1 MTTATTT
8 PDATTG
14 PDRPGLPEMLA
25 ERLRQDRDL
34 LRHRWRQVPIVL
46 RLAGFAVLL
55 ALLATAVVTQVVV
68 HQGYRTLAFAV
79 PAVGHGSPR
88 WQAEVDRFGHKVS
101 KAFGVH
107 GSTAREFA
115 PWILEASERQ
125 KLEPELLAS
134 LVLTESSFRK
144 NVRSHV
150 GAVGPA
156 QVRPEFWSGFCGTSS
171 LALDPAENIYCGA
184 QVLSHL
190 VERCGDTAC
199 ALQAYNVGM
208 HSNRAQAGERY
219 VSKVDGYLARLR
231 TLAL

>member
-1 MTTATTT
+1 MTTASTT
-8 PDATTG
+8 PDAPTCPVG
-14 PDRPGLPEMLA
+14 PDRQEMLA
-25 ERLRQDRDL
+25 ERFRQERDL
-34 LRHRWRQVPIVL
+34 LRHHWRRLPLLL
-46 RLAGFAVLL
+46 RLGLLALPL
-55 ALLATAVVTQVVV
+55 ALLATAVVTQVVL
-68 HQGYRTLAFAV
+68 HQGYRTTAFAV
-79 PAVGHGSPR
+79 PAVGHGSVR
-88 WQAEVDRFGHKVS
+88 WQARVDRFGHKVS
-101 KAFGVH
+101 RAFGVH
-107 GSTAREFA
+107 QSTAREFA
-115 PWILEASERQ
+115 PWILEASQRQ

-190 VERCGDTAC
+190 AERCGDTAC

-208 HSNRAQAGERY
+208 HSNRARAGERY
-219 VSKVDGYLARLR
+219 VTKIDAHLARLR
-231 TLAL
+231 TQAL